1 MDIVVGILG
10 AGIGA
15 GIMQIVNTVVN
26 HKMQKDDT
34 EDERI
39 SAIMGA
45 LKVMII
51 DRIHFL
57 VTSYIARGSVTL
69 DEKETIQKM
78 YLAFK
83 AVGGNGDCTVPME
96 ELAKLPVIDD

>member
-39 SAIMGA
+39 TAIMCA
-45 LKVMII
+45 LKVMMI
-51 DRIHFL
+51 DRIHYL
-57 VTSYIARGSVTL
+57 VGTYINRGSVTL

-78 YLAFK
+78 YAAFK
-83 AVGGNGDCTVPME
+83 GVGGNGDCTVPME
-96 ELAKLPVIDD
+96 ELSKLPVNDE

>member
-26 HKMQKDDT
+26 HNLQKDDT

-45 LKVMII
+45 LKVMMI

-78 YLAFK
+78 YQAFK

-96 ELAKLPVIDD
+96 ELVKLPVIDD

>member
-45 LKVMII
+45 LKVMMI

-83 AVGGNGDCTVPME
+83 AVGGNSDCTVPME